1 MDEINILEI
10 INLYRNG
17 TSLGSL
23 SRKNYLSKAYLVTL
37 IEKFIKS
44 EKIDGISSFDDLK
57 KEYLYNHYNKEK
69 IEKDKLYLIMERY
82 KEGESLHKLAQE
94 HLVSSPYLLKLIK
107 TELNSNTGKKIS
119 LKELEKEYR
128 ENFYSETKK
137 RDLDILNEY
146 KKGYTVQEIA
156 DSNNLTRQ
164 RISQLLKRAIEKEYN
179 KIPRNEREL
188 SLINYSKKIKNDSIK
203 ERVIREVGDLDE
215 KNSYLVGK
223 ARYYFS
229 LSSLSR
235 EEKIPERYLKK
246 YFPEVSKIIEENIR
260 KKRKKWSTNYYNCR
274 ECRETRHPHQG
285 YGLCKKC
292 YAKSDYF
299 KEINRNN
306 YLKHKEERDQKNK
319 EYMKKPE
326 VKEKLAIKARRL
338 NDEKNF
344 DGNREV
350 ALRRDQFQCT
360 KCGLSRAAS
369 RMKYKIDL
377 YVKRV
382 DGNNENND
390 ISNLKTLCRKCFQ
403 RENIGTWLKKKK

>member
-1 MDEINILEI
+1 MIMDEINILEI

-223 ARYYFS
+223 ARDYVS
-229 LSSLSR
+229 LSS
-235 EEKIPERYLKK
+235 
-246 YFPEVSKIIEENIR
+246 
-260 KKRKKWSTNYYNCR
+260 
-274 ECRETRHPHQG
+274 
-285 YGLCKKC
+285 
-292 YAKSDYF
+292 
-299 KEINRNN
+299 
-306 YLKHKEERDQKNK
+306 
-319 EYMKKPE
+319 
-326 VKEKLAIKARRL
+326 
-338 NDEKNF
+338 
-344 DGNREV
+344 
-350 ALRRDQFQCT
+350 
-360 KCGLSRAAS
+360 
-369 RMKYKIDL
+369 
-377 YVKRV
+377 
-382 DGNNENND
+382 
-390 ISNLKTLCRKCFQ
+390 
-403 RENIGTWLKKKK
+403 